1 MKASRWPSGTLPRL
15 SRREQRVVL
24 GGAVVSGFTLAV
36 VLVALPLAH
45 RWSAREAI
53 YAANQERWVR
63 LEALVSGTERL
74 RQTPQQE
81 TLARA
86 AVEARLI
93 TGATATLAAS
103 SLQALLQRYAD
114 ESAVQLDRV
123 DVASEPHPDRPGL
136 LAIPVQLQGE
146 GDIYGLVALLSRL
159 DGGDKL
165 LVTDELT
172 VASGADG
179 WRAGERHLSWAIRL
193 HGLYRVG
200 ASGGG
205 S

>member
-1 MKASRWPSGTLPRL
+1 MKALRWPSGTLPRL

-24 GGAVVSGFTLAV
+24 GGAVVSGLTLAI
-36 VLVALPLAH
+36 VLVALPLTH

-53 YAANQERWVR
+53 YDANREQWGR
-63 LEALVSGTERL
+63 LQALVSGAERL
-74 RQTPQQE
+74 RQAGEQE

-86 AVEARLI
+86 TDEARLV
-93 TGATATLAAS
+93 TGATPTLAAS
-103 SLQALLQRYAD
+103 SLQGLLQRYAD

-123 DVASEPHPDRPGL
+123 DVASEPRPDRPGL
-136 LAIPVQLQGE
+136 LAIPVQLQGQ

-159 DGGDKL
+159 EGEDKL

-172 VASGADG
+172 VASAADG
-179 WRAGERHLSWAIRL
+179 RAEQHLSWAIRL
-193 HGLYRVG
+193 HGLYRIS

-205 S
+205 P